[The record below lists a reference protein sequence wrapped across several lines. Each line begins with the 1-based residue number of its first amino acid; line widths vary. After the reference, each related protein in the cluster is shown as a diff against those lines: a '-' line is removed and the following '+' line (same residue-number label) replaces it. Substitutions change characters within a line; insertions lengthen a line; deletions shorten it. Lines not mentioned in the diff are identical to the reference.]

1 MVNFKLSQYIYQGL
15 FSNQFNLILNTNHK
29 DSVIILESSDKV
41 IYLKKKMKSIALA
54 ALALSAIAT
63 PAFAGPYV
71 ETKHEFKGTDEDFS
85 KSVNSARIGV
95 DKKFGS
101 FTPYIEGGAGIIS
114 PDGKES
120 ETFTVLEVG
129 GKVKLTKSLSAY
141 GKWENLFMEDNTRDW
156 KVELGTKYRF

>member
-1 MVNFKLSQYIYQGL
+1 
-15 FSNQFNLILNTNHK
+15 
-29 DSVIILESSDKV
+29 
-41 IYLKKKMKSIALA
+41 MKSIALA

-129 GKVKLTKSLSAY
+129 GKVKLTDSLSAY